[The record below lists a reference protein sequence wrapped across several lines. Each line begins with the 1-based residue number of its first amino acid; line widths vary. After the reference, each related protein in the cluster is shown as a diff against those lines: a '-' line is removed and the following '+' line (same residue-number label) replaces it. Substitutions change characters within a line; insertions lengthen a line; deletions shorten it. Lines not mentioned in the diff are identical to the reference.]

1 MEQKLS
7 QAIALFCEVLF
18 EGSEFVHREIN
29 QDVMK
34 HISREQLDLLTIL
47 TIKGPSSPSSLAL
60 IQNVHKSAISNRVKK
75 LIEKG
80 LVEWTD
86 SPNNSDK
93 RSKLIEIT
101 EKGKATKEN
110 LDKAIYNA
118 VKKVMDD
125 TDEEHLD
132 SFIEIFTMLKDKFKG
147 GTGE

>member
-1 MEQKLS
+1 
-7 QAIALFCEVLF
+7 
-18 EGSEFVHREIN
+18 
-29 QDVMK
+29 MK

-93 RSKLIEIT
+93 RSKLIEVT

-147 GTGE
+147 GPGE

>member
-93 RSKLIEIT
+93 RSKLIEVT

-147 GTGE
+147 GPGE